1 MKKMTIALS
10 AVLCVAGAGN
20 ALASTTAQTL
30 PYSQD
35 WTNTGMVT
43 VDGDWSGVP
52 GCQGFNGNLLTTLT
66 GTDPQTIL
74 ADGTT
79 TPISLYANK
88 LDPTTFFSGGVAEY
102 ELADPTIAL
111 TGSGTGSAPFLL
123 VNLNTTANANIRV
136 QYDARDIEA
145 GADNAI
151 QKLALHYRVGNTG
164 LWTNVAA
171 AYVADATDG
180 PQLATKVTHVDVTL
194 PAACANQPLLQ
205 IRVMTTNAVGN
216 DEWVGI
222 DNISV
227 TGNATTAV
235 SPTTWGAMKRL
246 FH

>member
-1 MKKMTIALS
+1 MPSVIWICFLGFWLINMY
-10 AVLCVAGAGN
+10 VV
-20 ALASTTAQTL
+20 
-30 PYSQD
+30 
-35 WTNTGMVT
+35 WR
-43 VDGDWSGVP
+43 GVESIRFL
-52 GCQGFNGNLLTTLT
+52 QSF
-66 GTDPQTIL
+66 
-74 ADGTT
+74 
-79 TPISLYANK
+79 
-88 LDPTTFFSGGVAEY
+88 
-102 ELADPTIAL
+102 
-111 TGSGTGSAPFLL
+111 SAPFLL

-164 LWTNVAA
+164 LWTNVPA
-171 AYVADATDG
+171 AYIADATDG

-235 SPTTWGAMKRL
+235 SPTTWGAMKRW